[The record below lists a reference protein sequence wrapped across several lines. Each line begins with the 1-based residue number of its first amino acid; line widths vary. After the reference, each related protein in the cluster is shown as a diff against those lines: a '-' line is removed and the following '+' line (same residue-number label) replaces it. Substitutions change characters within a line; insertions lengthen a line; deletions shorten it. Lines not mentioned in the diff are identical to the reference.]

1 MPIVKFEENLIEISQ
16 GNTWEEATKEWAF
29 VNCDKKDS
37 KDNHCLCG
45 FPLKNQYY
53 YVNRNTNKYIC
64 CGYGC
69 KKHIDP
75 YIVKV
80 NDKRY
85 TSDLKDIILDE
96 LIDYDLEAYCL
107 ANKER
112 IFNKFIN
119 NIDKYHTE
127 EELVEYAK
135 YLDEYWFELDIDDIL
150 DKIDEKR
157 QLLLDREEAKKRHNE
172 ALLLAKQKR
181 IDAQN
186 KKLEEET
193 IKHKLEYTK
202 YIEELALKKREDKM
216 KRNKQLK
223 ELEEYKLQ
231 YKTEKK
237 QLEQLKEKI
246 ILLEKQTDNTC
257 CQALFKCDCKYSNV
271 VTERRAVRRSSNEAE
286 YGDDLDEEA
295 LALKM
300 LEEEESWIK

>member
-29 VNCDKKDS
+29 VNCEKKDS

-135 YLDEYWFELDIDDIL
+135 YLDEYWFEFDIDDIL

-157 QLLLDREEAKKRHNE
+157 QLLLDREEAKKRQEE

-186 KKLEEET
+186 KRLEE
-193 IKHKLEYTK
+193 KHEVFLKKKNQILLAK
-202 YIEELALKKREDKM
+202 KKQIEEKNKILKEAERRIVKSKKRRVAEKEAAQLALDKKIKEDGYNDYREVMRIIDNFNM
-216 KRNKQLK
+216 SNNQ
-223 ELEEYKLQ
+223 
-231 YKTEKK
+231 
-237 QLEQLKEKI
+237 KEKI
-246 ILLEKQTDNTC
+246 
-257 CQALFKCDCKYSNV
+257 
-271 VTERRAVRRSSNEAE
+271 
-286 YGDDLDEEA
+286 LDS
-295 LALKM
+295 LTWHLRHD
-300 LEEEESWIK
+300 